1 MPDSRLIL
9 RIISLYVLLLAT
21 RSLLM
26 GQDLDQ
32 TYYRDIQPIIYQNC
46 VQCHQPGQSGPFSLL
61 TYEDLANRSNMIQ
74 YVIKNRYMPPWYA
87 DPTYQNYLNE
97 RGLTDKEI
105 ESIVDWIK
113 SGKVAGI
120 PVDTLEIPDGL
131 IPNKSPDLRVE
142 MNNVYQ
148 IPAKGIDDFR
158 FFHMPTNIEEDKYL
172 QAIEFIPG
180 NSRYV
185 HHSRIMADTTN
196 NIEGID
202 GLSEMDP
209 SVYDFQKVPLADDF
223 LYGWVPGNFPLFFP
237 DGVGKKLYANTDLV
251 LNIHYAPSSSI
262 QSDRSAIQLYFSKKK
277 VKREVQTMILREN
290 DIVNQ
295 PFFLP
300 ADQKPTFF
308 IQSDTIESDIS
319 LISVMPHMH
328 YLGKSF
334 ESYAVTLASDTI
346 PLIRIPKWD
355 FNWQTMY
362 QFEGYLKIPAGSVIY
377 AIAAYDNTVNNPLNQ
392 YFPPRNVTY
401 GWRTVDE
408 MMNLVFYYLDYK
420 KGDEKVK
427 FKK

>member
-1 MPDSRLIL
+1 
-9 RIISLYVLLLAT
+9 
-21 RSLLM
+21 
-26 GQDLDQ
+26 
-32 TYYRDIQPIIYQNC
+32 
-46 VQCHQPGQSGPFSLL
+46 
-61 TYEDLANRSNMIQ
+61 
-74 YVIKNRYMPPWYA
+74 
-87 DPTYQNYLNE
+87 
-97 RGLTDKEI
+97 
-105 ESIVDWIK
+105 
-113 SGKVAGI
+113 
-120 PVDTLEIPDGL
+120 
-131 IPNKSPDLRVE
+131 
-142 MNNVYQ
+142 
-148 IPAKGIDDFR
+148 
-158 FFHMPTNIEEDKYL
+158 
-172 QAIEFIPG
+172 
-180 NSRYV
+180 
-185 HHSRIMADTTN
+185 
-196 NIEGID
+196 
-202 GLSEMDP
+202 
-209 SVYDFQKVPLADDF
+209 
-223 LYGWVPGNFPLFFP
+223 
-237 DGVGKKLYANTDLV
+237 
-251 LNIHYAPSSSI
+251 
-262 QSDRSAIQLYFSKKK
+262 
-277 VKREVQTMILREN
+277 MILREN

-300 ADQKPTFF
+300 ANQKPTFY

-377 AIAAYDNTVNNPLNQ
+377 AVASYDNTVNNPLNQ